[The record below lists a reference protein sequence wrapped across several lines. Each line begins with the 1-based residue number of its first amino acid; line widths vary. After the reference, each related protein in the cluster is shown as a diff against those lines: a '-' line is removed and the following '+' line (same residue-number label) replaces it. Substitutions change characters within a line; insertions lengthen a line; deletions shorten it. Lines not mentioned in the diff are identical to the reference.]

1 MSAAFTLPASAC
13 GPITT
18 IARFTVLDALRGR
31 WLWMIAAV
39 SAIGTAA
46 AVFAGQLALTERA
59 AVMTAA
65 LAPLVRLAAVL
76 VVAAIVVAATVREV
90 AERSMLLALAAP
102 LSRSHWVAGKAIGFM
117 TLAAL
122 TGLAC
127 ALPVCLSVPAD
138 VRIAASAWTVSLMLE
153 LMLVAGFA
161 LMSASAFKQVPA
173 ALLATLAFYCLS
185 RLIGTIVLLSERSPL
200 ADHHALA
207 GVGSA
212 MVQALAAVLPR
223 LDLFTQTE
231 WLLGGAPPALATVAL
246 QTVLYCTLQ
255 FIVTAIDLRG
265 KDV

>member
-1 MSAAFTLPASAC
+1 MNAVFASPANAC
-13 GPITT
+13 GPVMT
-18 IARFTVLDALRGR
+18 IVRFTVLDAMRGR

-46 AVFAGQLALTERA
+46 AVFAGELALTERA
-59 AVMTAA
+59 AVMTVA

-76 VVAAIVVAATVREV
+76 MVAAIVVAATVREV

-127 ALPVCLSVPAD
+127 ALPVCLSVPAEIR
-138 VRIAASAWTVSLMLE
+138 VAASAWTGSLMLE

-173 ALLATLAFYCLS
+173 AVLATLAFYCLS
-185 RLIGTIVLLSERSPL
+185 RLIGTIALLSERSPL
-200 ADHHALA
+200 GEHRVLEGA
-207 GVGSA
+207 GSA
-212 MVQALAAVLPR
+212 MVQALSAVLPR

-231 WLLGGAPPALATVAL
+231 WLLGGAPPALAAVAL
-246 QTVLYCTLQ
+246 QTALYCALQ